1 MPGSRPK
8 SGSLPVQAIIRDRH
22 ALDQAGKFVDMRLN
36 PQYIICADIG
46 CFLRQQADGVF
57 ARSDR

>member
-1 MPGSRPK
+1 
-8 SGSLPVQAIIRDRH
+8 
-22 ALDQAGKFVDMRLN
+22 MRLN